1 MNQHLRG
8 LAGPAECKAAISRG
22 LLIILFLHRV
32 HVRQYELSE
41 LDANGGIWQLH
52 AVPCDAL
59 PRGAKPSDAKPGR
72 ARAGHASG
80 I

>member
-32 HVRQYELSE
+32 YVRQHELSG
-41 LDANGGIWQLH
+41 LDANGGICADRL
-52 AVPCDAL
+52 AENDT
-59 PRGAKPSDAKPGR
+59 
-72 ARAGHASG
+72 
-80 I
+80 